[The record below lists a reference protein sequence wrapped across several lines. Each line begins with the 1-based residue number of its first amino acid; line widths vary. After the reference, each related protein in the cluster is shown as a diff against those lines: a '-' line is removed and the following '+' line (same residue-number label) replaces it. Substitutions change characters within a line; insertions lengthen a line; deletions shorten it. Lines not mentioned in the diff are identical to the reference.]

1 MSPVFDRG
9 RWAAPL
15 ALLVLLFAAARPA
28 AATPAPACL
37 AVAAAVPTTSTAS
50 GCYKE
55 MITYVTSAGEF
66 FASVDAFNDAVDNGT
81 AADVTAAGD
90 RMDAAS
96 DAMVWAGVLL
106 VVCLL
111 QLM

>member
-1 MSPVFDRG
+1 MSAVFDRS

-15 ALLVLLFAAARPA
+15 ALLLLAAAARPA
-28 AATPAPACL
+28 AAAPAPACL
-37 AVAAAVPTTSTAS
+37 AVAAVPTALTDT

-55 MITYVTSAGEF
+55 MFTYVTAAGEF

-81 AADVTAAGD
+81 GADVQAAGD

-96 DAMVWAGVLL
+96 DAMVWAGILL
-106 VVCLL
+106 VVCLI

>member
-1 MSPVFDRG
+1 MSRVLDRG
-9 RWAAPL
+9 RWTAPL
-15 ALLVLLFAAARPA
+15 ALLLLLVAAARPA
-28 AATPAPACL
+28 AAAPAPACL
-37 AVAAAVPTTSTAS
+37 AITAAVPAASTGQA
-50 GCYKE
+50 CYKE

-66 FASVDAFNDAVDNGT
+66 FAAVDAFNRAVDYGT
-81 AADVTAAGD
+81 AADVQAAGD

-106 VVCLL
+106 VVCLI

>member
-9 RWAAPL
+9 RWTAPL
-15 ALLVLLFAAARPA
+15 ALVLLLVAAARPA
-28 AATPAPACL
+28 AAAPAPACL
-37 AVAAAVPTTSTAS
+37 AITAAVPTAPTQ

-55 MITYVTSAGEF
+55 MITYVTAAGQF
-66 FASVDAFNDAVDNGT
+66 FAAVDAYNTAVDYGT
-81 AADVTAAGD
+81 AKDVQTAGAK
-90 RMDAAS
+90 MTAAS

-106 VVCLL
+106 VVCLV